1 MTEIQWGVKYLSD
14 GWVMS
19 TSDRENAERVARSAT
34 SRGDRAVVVY
44 RHVIPW
50 TVIETD
56 QAPVLP

>member
-1 MTEIQWGVKYLSD
+1 MIEWGVKYLSD
-14 GWVMS
+14 GWVYEQ
-19 TSDRENAERVARSAT
+19 DNRDEAEHTARSAT

-44 RHVIPW
+44 RPVTPW